1 MKTKMY
7 IKRKFNLNY
16 IKQKMPNI
24 LLDKSEGYCM
34 KKKMEK
40 ILTATIPIKINL
52 I

>member
-7 IKRKFNLNY
+7 IKKRKFNLNY

-34 KKKMEK
+34 KKKEK
-40 ILTATIPIKINL
+40 I
-52 I
+52 